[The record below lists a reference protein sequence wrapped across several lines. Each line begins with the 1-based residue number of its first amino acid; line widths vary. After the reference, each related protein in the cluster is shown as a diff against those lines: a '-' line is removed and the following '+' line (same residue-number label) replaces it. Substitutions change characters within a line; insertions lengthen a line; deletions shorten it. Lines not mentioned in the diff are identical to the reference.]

1 MASPVTT
8 DKGTP
13 TSLIAVPTET
23 PKSGSYE
30 WSEGWDASFPVHP
43 SCNSTLRAQLT
54 EALDDAV
61 QLAQHARNHLLRF
74 GSKSETVQRY
84 FGNGTTAEAIGWFD
98 RIVAADKGVMTF
110 RCDDPD
116 QNCASKPSTYLDK
129 NTSYCRNMRRLTKE
143 IIAWGGHYR
152 GKNAT
157 EETVICPLSFQVRR
171 PLSSVCNLGH
181 TVAGSPL
188 NTIWAVDLL
197 HRMFHVPTINENV
210 VDHFADDYNGV
221 LALAKKDPSKSVRD
235 SNALQYFA
243 LDAWAYDV
251 AAPGVG
257 CTGKFLAKDKA

>member
-1 MASPVTT
+1 MKFASVFVALAVSGGIASPVTT
-8 DKGTP
+8 EQETP
-13 TSLIAVPTET
+13 TSLAAVPTESAK
-23 PKSGSYE
+23 PKTYE
-30 WSEGWDASFPVHP
+30 WSEGWHASFPIHP
-43 SCNSTLRAQLT
+43 SCNSTLRAQLAS
-54 EALDDAV
+54 ALDDAV
-61 QLAQHARNHLLRF
+61 QLAQHARNHLLHF
-74 GSKSETVQRY
+74 GTKSEIVQNY
-84 FGNGTTAEAIGWFD
+84 FGNGTTAEATGWYD
-98 RIVAADKGVMTF
+98 RIVAADKGAMTF

-116 QNCASKPSTYLDK
+116 QNCASKPT
-129 NTSYCRNMRRLTKE
+129 
-143 IIAWGGHYR
+143 WGGHYR

-171 PLSSVCNLGH
+171 PLSSVCNLGY
-181 TVAGSPL
+181 TVAGSAL

-243 LDAWAYDV
+243 IDAWAHDI

-257 CTGKFLAKDKA
+257 CTGKFVPKDKS

>member
-1 MASPVTT
+1 MKTPSFLLALVAPGLMASPLATDKATPTTLVTT
-8 DKGTP
+8 P
-13 TSLIAVPTET
+13 TTT
-23 PKSGSYE
+23 PKAGGYN
-30 WSEGWDASFPVHP
+30 WAEGWQASFPIHS
-43 SCNSTLRAQLT
+43 SCNSTLRAQLQGG
-54 EALDDAV
+54 LDDAV

-74 GSKSETVQRY
+74 GGKSDIVKRY
-84 FGNGTTAEAIGWFD
+84 FGNGTLAEPIGWFD

-116 QNCASKPSTYLDK
+116 GVCASMPT
-129 NTSYCRNMRRLTKE
+129 
-143 IIAWGGHYR
+143 WGGHYR

-157 EETVICPLSFQVRR
+157 EETVICPLSFQLRR
-171 PLSSVCNLGH
+171 SLSSTCNLGY

-210 VDHFADDYNGV
+210 VDHFADGYDEI
-221 LALAKKDPSKSVRD
+221 LALAKKDPAKTARD

-243 LDAWAYDV
+243 IDVWAYDV

-257 CTGKFLAKDKA
+257 CTGKAKPKA